1 MYYRNVAVEM
11 ARRGMTKA
19 VLTTE
24 LNKRDV
30 KISYSTLCRQLRG
43 ETDIPFGQAIEMGKI
58 LESDPQ
64 YLLEEVKR

>member
-43 ETDIPFGQAIEMGKI
+43 ETDIPFGQAVEMGKI

>member
-1 MYYRNVAVEM
+1 MHYRNVAVEL
-11 ARRGMTKA
+11 ARRGMSKA
-19 VLTTE
+19 TLTTE

-43 ETDIPFGQAIEMGKI
+43 ETEIPFSQAMEMGKI

-64 YLLEEVKR
+64 YLLEEVNR